1 METKK
6 VVVRQHPKK
15 NPENGM
21 ENEVSRDESGFGN
34 MDSRYVHIDM
44 KMMHADR
51 SKVQKKPTTMSE
63 VKISGRG

>member
-15 NPENGM
+15 NPEKGM
-21 ENEVSRDESGFGN
+21 ENGVSRDEAEFDNADSGYLRIN
-34 MDSRYVHIDM
+34 LKVIP
-44 KMMHADR
+44 ADR